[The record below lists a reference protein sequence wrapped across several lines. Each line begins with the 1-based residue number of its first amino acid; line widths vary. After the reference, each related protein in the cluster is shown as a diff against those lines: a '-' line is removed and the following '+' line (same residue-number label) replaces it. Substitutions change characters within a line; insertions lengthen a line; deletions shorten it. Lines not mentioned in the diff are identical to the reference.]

1 MHLADQITCAS
12 YFKLSSKT
20 TKLPGVTCN
29 LRVWFTIVRRVGTGV
44 ISKLLQV
51 MVMVMV
57 IVMVMVRENNIIE
70 RAGQSAYT
78 TIITFVDTSVK
89 SK

>member
-57 IVMVMVRENNIIE
+57 RENDIIE

-78 TIITFVDTSVK
+78 NNIITFVDTSAK